1 MTASEMPAAERRVVA
16 ADDCTTFAAADWRKS
31 ARSAHNGCCV
41 EVAMRPG
48 AVGVRDSKDPS
59 GPVLIFDVDAWRAFV
74 AGVKRGEF
82 DRA

>member
-1 MTASEMPAAERRVVA
+1 MTASEVLADERRVVT
-16 ADDCTTFAAADWRKS
+16 ADDCPMFAAADWRKS
-31 ARSAHNGCCV
+31 SRSAHNGSCV

-59 GPVLIFDVDAWRAFV
+59 GPVLIFDVDVWRAFV
-74 AGVKRGEF
+74 ADVKRGEF